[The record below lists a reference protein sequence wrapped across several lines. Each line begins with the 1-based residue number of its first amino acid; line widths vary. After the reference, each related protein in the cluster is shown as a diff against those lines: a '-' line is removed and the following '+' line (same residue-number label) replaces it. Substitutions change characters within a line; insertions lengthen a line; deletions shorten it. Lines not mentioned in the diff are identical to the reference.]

1 MAQAL
6 AEAGASAIALLDVKQ
21 SLGDNSA
28 AELHSTTGI
37 PVQFY
42 KVDVRDENAITE
54 VVANITSDLGTPS
67 IVINSAGVV
76 DSNLPAQRYPAPLF
90 RTLIDV
96 NLNGS
101 FLVSQACARA
111 MIASKTPGSIIF
123 LGSIAGV
130 RVLHPQE
137 QCAYNASKA
146 AVIQLCKSLAAEW
159 APHGVRCNTISPGYM
174 DTALNREADLEAVKG
189 HWANMTPMHRLGQP
203 DELNGLAVFLASD
216 ASGFMTGS
224 NVMCDQSIPT
234 LG

>member
-76 DSNLPAQRYPAPLF
+76 EYEAPPPLPAPPIPPLF
-90 RTLIDV
+90 PL
-96 NLNGS
+96 
-101 FLVSQACARA
+101 
-111 MIASKTPGSIIF
+111 
-123 LGSIAGV
+123 
-130 RVLHPQE
+130 
-137 QCAYNASKA
+137 
-146 AVIQLCKSLAAEW
+146 
-159 APHGVRCNTISPGYM
+159 PH
-174 DTALNREADLEAVKG
+174 
-189 HWANMTPMHRLGQP
+189 H
-203 DELNGLAVFLASD
+203 
-216 ASGFMTGS
+216 
-224 NVMCDQSIPT
+224 
-234 LG
+234 